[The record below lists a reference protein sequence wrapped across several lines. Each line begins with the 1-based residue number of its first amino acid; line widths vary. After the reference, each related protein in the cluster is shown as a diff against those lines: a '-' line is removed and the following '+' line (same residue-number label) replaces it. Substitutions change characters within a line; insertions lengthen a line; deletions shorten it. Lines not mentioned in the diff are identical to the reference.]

1 MIRPLRRLLIA
12 AAVLVGLYAAGLG
25 ALYAGQRSMIF
36 PAPDHSV
43 APPPGYA
50 PVTLNTADGLQL
62 NALHRA
68 PAPGRPTLVFFHGNG
83 DSLAGSL
90 VAVERY
96 VAAGYGALLPE
107 YRGYGGNPGSPSE
120 AGLYADGRAARAWLA
135 AQGVAPERQVLIG
148 FSLGTGVVTRL
159 AEEQAP
165 AALILIA
172 PYTSVPDVVA
182 HRFGWL
188 VPGWL
193 VRDRLDSLSRIDR
206 IAAPLLILH
215 ARDDLSIPFAHGERL
230 AQRSGRARL
239 LLFPTHG
246 HQLGFTPDAQAAG
259 LDWLAGLGLR

>member
-1 MIRPLRRLLIA
+1 MSRPLRRLLIA
-12 AAVLVGLYAAGLG
+12 AALLLGLYAAGLG

-36 PAPDHSV
+36 PAPDGSV
-43 APPPGYA
+43 APPPGYGA
-50 PVTLNTADGLQL
+50 VTLNTADGLQL
-62 NALHRA
+62 KALYRA

-135 AQGVAPERQVLIG
+135 AQGVAGERQVLIG

-182 HRFGWL
+182 HRFGRL

-206 IAAPLLILH
+206 IAAPTLILH
-215 ARDDLSIPFAHGERL
+215 DRDDRSIPVAHGQRL

-239 LLFPTHG
+239 VLFSGHD
-246 HQLGFTPDAQAAG
+246 HQLGFAGEAQDAA

>member
-1 MIRPLRRLLIA
+1 MSRPLRRLLIA
-12 AAVLVGLYAAGLG
+12 AALLLGLYAAGLG

-36 PAPDHSV
+36 PAPDGSV
-43 APPPGYA
+43 APPPGYGA
-50 PVTLNTADGLQL
+50 VTLNTADGLQL
-62 NALHRA
+62 KALYRA

-135 AQGVAPERQVLIG
+135 DRGVAGERQVLIG

-182 HRFGWL
+182 HRFGRL

-206 IAAPLLILH
+206 IAAPTLILH
-215 ARDDLSIPFAHGERL
+215 DRDDRSIPVAHGQRL

-239 LLFPTHG
+239 VLFSG
-246 HQLGFTPDAQAAG
+246 HDPQLGFAGEAQDAA

>member
-1 MIRPLRRLLIA
+1 MSRPLRRLLIA
-12 AAVLVGLYAAGLG
+12 AALLLGLYAAGLG

-36 PAPDHSV
+36 PAPDGSV

-50 PVTLNTADGLQL
+50 PITLSTADGLQL
-62 NALHRA
+62 KALYRA

-120 AGLYADGRAARAWLA
+120 DGLYADGRAARDWLA

-159 AEEQAP
+159 AQEQAP

-182 HRFGWL
+182 HRFGRL

-206 IAAPLLILH
+206 ITAPTLILH
-215 ARDDLSIPFAHGERL
+215 DRDDRSIPVAHGQRL
-230 AQRSGRARL
+230 AQRSGRAKL
-239 LLFPTHG
+239 VLFSGHD
-246 HQLGFTPDAQAAG
+246 HQLGFAGEAQDTA

>member
-1 MIRPLRRLLIA
+1 MSRPLRRLLIA
-12 AAVLVGLYAAGLG
+12 AALLLGLYAAGLG

-36 PAPDHSV
+36 PAPDGSV
-43 APPPGYA
+43 APPPGYGA
-50 PVTLNTADGLQL
+50 VTLNTADGLQL
-62 NALHRA
+62 KALYRA

-135 AQGVAPERQVLIG
+135 DRGVAGERQVLIG

-182 HRFGWL
+182 HRFGRL

-206 IAAPLLILH
+206 ITAPTLILH
-215 ARDDLSIPFAHGERL
+215 DRDDRSIPVAHGQRL

-239 LLFPTHG
+239 VLFSGHD
-246 HQLGFTPDAQAAG
+246 HQLGFAGEAQDAA

>member
-1 MIRPLRRLLIA
+1 MSRPLRRLLIA
-12 AAVLVGLYAAGLG
+12 AALLLGLYAAGLG

-36 PAPDHSV
+36 PAPDGSV
-43 APPPGYA
+43 APPPGYGA
-50 PVTLNTADGLQL
+50 VMLSTADGLQL
-62 NALHRA
+62 KALYRA
-68 PAPGRPTLVFFHGNG
+68 PAPGQPTLVFFHGNG

-120 AGLYADGRAARAWLA
+120 DGLYADGRAARAWLA
-135 AQGVAPERQVLIG
+135 ARGVAPERQVLIG

-159 AEEQAP
+159 AQEQAP

-182 HRFGWL
+182 HRFGRL

-206 IAAPLLILH
+206 ITAPTLILH
-215 ARDDLSIPFAHGERL
+215 DRDDRSIPVTHGQRL
-230 AQRSGRARL
+230 AQRSGRAKL
-239 LLFPTHG
+239 VLFSGHD
-246 HQLGFTPDAQAAG
+246 HQLGFAGEAQDAA

>member
-1 MIRPLRRLLIA
+1 MRRLLLA
-12 AAVLVGLYAAGLG
+12 AAVLLGLYAAGLG

-36 PAPDHSV
+36 PAPEGSV
-43 APPPGYA
+43 PLAPGYSEVA
-50 PVTLNTADGLQL
+50 LKTADGLTL
-62 NALHRA
+62 RA
-68 PAPGRPTLVFFHGNG
+68 FYRPPAPGRPTLVFFHGNG
-83 DSLAGSL
+83 DSLNGSL
-90 VAVERY
+90 AAVERY
-96 VAAGYGALLPE
+96 AEAGFGALLPE

-120 AGLYADGRAARAWLA
+120 EGLYADGRAARAWLA
-135 AQGVAPERQVLIG
+135 AQGVPPARHVLIG

-182 HRFGWL
+182 HRFGLL

-206 IAAPLLILH
+206 IAAPTLILH
-215 ARDDLSIPFAHGERL
+215 ARDDLSIPVTHGQRL
-230 AQRSGRARL
+230 AQRSGRAQL
-239 LLFPTHG
+239 MLFSGHG
-246 HQLGFTPDAQAAG
+246 HQLGFSSEAQDAG

>member
-1 MIRPLRRLLIA
+1 MSRPLRRLLIA
-12 AAVLVGLYAAGLG
+12 AALLLGLYAAGLG

-36 PAPDHSV
+36 PAPDGSV
-43 APPPGYA
+43 APPPGYGA
-50 PVTLNTADGLQL
+50 VTLNTADGLQL
-62 NALHRA
+62 KALYRA

-135 AQGVAPERQVLIG
+135 DRGVAGERQVLIG

-182 HRFGWL
+182 HRFGRL

-206 IAAPLLILH
+206 IAAPTLILH
-215 ARDDLSIPFAHGERL
+215 DRDDRSIPVAHGQRL

-239 LLFPTHG
+239 VLFSGHD
-246 HQLGFTPDAQAAG
+246 HQLGFAGEAQDAA

>member
-1 MIRPLRRLLIA
+1 MSRPLRRLLIA
-12 AAVLVGLYAAGLG
+12 AAVLLGLYAAGLG

-36 PAPDHSV
+36 PAPDGSV
-43 APPPGYA
+43 APPPGYGA
-50 PVTLNTADGLQL
+50 VTLNTADGLQL
-62 NALHRA
+62 KALYRA

-135 AQGVAPERQVLIG
+135 DRGVAGERQVLIG

-182 HRFGWL
+182 HRFGRL

-206 IAAPLLILH
+206 ITAPTLILH
-215 ARDDLSIPFAHGERL
+215 DRDDRSIPVAHGQRL

-239 LLFPTHG
+239 VLFSGHD
-246 HQLGFTPDAQAAG
+246 HQLGFAGEAQDAA